1 MQKWGIWDIWH
12 NQVSNV
18 NASPRR
24 DSLFLCMKYYTLPWV
39 CGEGHRGF
47 PWQQFLSNV
56 AEIKISNVGKLM
68 KLESQRCELRPMTFL
83 ATDEVQHKLSFCRR
97 WPGTGGRWG
106 IVDKFTL
113 LHKIYPDAACIWFVA
128 VFTTMLNFSKSLLNL
143 KQNEICFRQIL
154 VGIRCRCHVSLV
166 SLFHFLEDQ
175 VSAANERRVLCQA
188 DQSEARGWSL
198 MTPLLTRTTQ
208 GDSSEVIFPPI

>member
-1 MQKWGIWDIWH
+1 
-12 NQVSNV
+12 
-18 NASPRR
+18 
-24 DSLFLCMKYYTLPWV
+24 
-39 CGEGHRGF
+39 
-47 PWQQFLSNV
+47 
-56 AEIKISNVGKLM
+56 M

-97 WPGTGGRWG
+97 WPGTGGEVQRWG

-113 LHKIYPDAACIWFVA
+113 LHKIYPDAAACIWFVA
-128 VFTTMLNFSKSLLNL
+128 VFTTILNFSKSLLNL

-175 VSAANERRVLCQA
+175 VSAANERRVLWQA